1 MKIGM
6 IGAGKV
12 GFSLGK
18 FFAQGGVP
26 VTGYYS
32 RTPESAKEAAAFTD
46 SQYYSD
52 LKKLIEDS
60 DAIFITVP
68 DQAIQT
74 VYQQVRQF
82 DVQDK
87 FLCHCSGALSAS
99 DAFPG
104 IEDSGARG
112 VSIHPLFPVSS
123 KYASY
128 RELPDAFFCLEG
140 DETAVSLLRPLLEG
154 LGARVQRIAPSD
166 KVRYHAGCVMASNFV
181 CALSQVS
188 IELLAS
194 CGFTP
199 DSARQALAPLMRSN
213 LEHVLENGAVAAL
226 TGPVERCDT
235 ATVEKHLQC
244 LTAPEEQALY
254 RLLSGKLVEMA
265 KEKHP
270 DMDYSALTA
279 LIEEKGNEKR

>member
-123 KYASY
+123 KYDAY

-140 DETAVSLLRPLLEG
+140 DEAGAALFRALLEG
-154 LGARVQRIAPSD
+154 LGARVQTISAPS
-166 KVRYHAGCVMASNFV
+166 KVRYHAGCAMASNLV
-181 CALSQVS
+181 CALAQMS
-188 IELLAS
+188 IDLLTG

-199 DSARQALAPLMRSN
+199 DGARQALAPLMRSN
-213 LEHVLENGAVAAL
+213 LEHLLELGPTAAL

-235 ATVEKHLQC
+235 ITVEKHLDQ
-244 LTAPEEQALY
+244 LSPPETREVY
-254 RLLSGKLVEMA
+254 RLLSQKLVELA
-265 KEKHP
+265 QRKHP
-270 DMDYSALTA
+270 ETDYGPLTV
-279 LIEEKGNEKR
+279 LLKERNENI